1 MTNAYITT
9 RPVPAAMIGAI
20 EGYLPSYARSIT
32 CLHGDMDTDFVRYRA
47 HHSEIKYIRAAINCA
62 KAWAAF
68 DAMQAARRA

>member
-32 CLHGDMDTDFVRYRA
+32 CLHGDMDTVRYRA
-47 HHSEIKYIRAAINCA
+47 HYSEIKYIRAAINCA